1 VGGRRLVIAL
11 TARRLF
17 CDQPACQRRTF
28 AEQVPGLTARYQ
40 RRTPGLTAMLE
51 AIAVALA
58 GRAGARLTS
67 ALRAT
72 TSRSSLLRLLMA
84 LPDPPAATPRVLGV
98 DDFAVKR
105 GQVYGTVLTDCET
118 GAPIELLAGREA
130 APLAEWLTRHPGVEV
145 ICRDRSGSYAE
156 GARLGA
162 PDVVQVADRF
172 HLWQNLGQGDRAL
185 RCPPPRLP
193 APARTRAAR
202 AADRAGAR

>member
-1 VGGRRLVIAL
+1 MLLIAASAAQSRRLSRVPECPFSTLLPQLADVEVERIDQAADLVQILARTRANQATCPSCGVPSGRTHSRYRRRLADVAVGGRRPVIAL

-84 LPDPPAATPRVLGV
+84 LPDPPAAT
-98 DDFAVKR
+98 R
-105 GQVYGTVLTDCET
+105 GCSAWTTS
-118 GAPIELLAGREA
+118 
-130 APLAEWLTRHPGVEV
+130 
-145 ICRDRSGSYAE
+145 RSSV
-156 GARLGA
+156 ARSTA
-162 PDVVQVADRF
+162 
-172 HLWQNLGQGDRAL
+172 
-185 RCPPPRLP
+185 RC
-193 APARTRAAR
+193 
-202 AADRAGAR
+202 